1 MKTSQTVENPRK
13 TLPSASS
20 GEDAGAGDRPSVEV
34 VTSAAPE
41 GLHLLRLPGARALVR
56 WRGFPYVFQAALLV
70 VFVALVVLSWDVYA
84 PTGVNAKLFA
94 KTNLATLLIWGVW
107 WPAMIWMAVLLGRA
121 WCMVCPLELVSNV
134 SERLARKLE
143 FPQRPVRQWLASGA
157 IIVGLYA
164 FIQMLVAGAHIH
176 RVPAYT
182 SWLLIGLLA
191 MAALTA
197 LVFKDRAFC
206 RGFCPVGLLLGTY
219 GRGGMLAVRAGSG
232 ATCQGCTGKDC
243 IMSCNRTR
251 LDARSCPSLLNPPK
265 LGSNKDC
272 LVCGQCIKSCQPD
285 NMRLLL
291 RRPFPKSDVREAVAS
306 WPVTLF
312 VMLVSGFVTWELFTE
327 WPAAEKVFLIPP
339 VWLANSLGWPSAAG
353 WLEGAWALAVV
364 PLVLWSVLAFAVRL
378 FGDKGRV
385 FMIWRRMALPMAV
398 VVSVGHMS
406 KGLAKF
412 VSWAPF
418 LPTALSEPSD
428 VKTVKAITAK
438 SMTVPSPWL
447 GLSTVAVVCLALV
460 CVALALGVRE
470 YRLAH
475 RGEQIHWRAVFPVA
489 VLAAVF
495 ALVIVGWMVQ

>member
-1 MKTSQTVENPRK
+1 MTPQAKATN
-13 TLPSASS
+13 SARSES
-20 GEDAGAGDRPSVEV
+20 ITITNNGTAKVH
-34 VTSAAPE
+34 E
-41 GLHLLRLPGARALVR
+41 GFDLLRVPGVR
-56 WRGFPYVFQAALLV
+56 RLMLWGGFPYVFQAAMLAG
-70 VFVALVVLSWDVYA
+70 FVALAVISWGVYA
-84 PTGVNAKLFA
+84 PEGVNAKLFA

-107 WPAMIWMAVLLGRA
+107 WPAMVWMAVLLGRA

-134 SERLARKLE
+134 SERLARRLK
-143 FPQRPVRQWLASGA
+143 FPQRPLRKWVASGTV
-157 IIVGLYA
+157 IVGLYA
-164 FIQMLVAGAHIH
+164 LIQMLVAGAHIN

-182 SWLLIGLLA
+182 SWFLIGLLG

-251 LDARSCPSLLNPPK
+251 RDARSCPSLLNPPK
-265 LGSNKDC
+265 LASNKDC

-285 NMRLLL
+285 NMRLLV
-291 RRPFPKSDVREAVAS
+291 RRPFPASDVREALAT

-339 VWLANSLGWPSAAG
+339 VWAATVLGSAAAAD
-353 WLEGAWALAVV
+353 WFEGAWALAVV
-364 PLVLWSVLAFAVRL
+364 PLVLWWLLAGAVRL
-378 FGDKGRV
+378 LGDKERV
-385 FMIWRRMALPMAV
+385 FVIWRRMALPMAV
-398 VVSVGHMS
+398 VVSVGHLS

-412 VSWAPF
+412 VSWSPF
-418 LPTALSEPSD
+418 LPDALREPSGFE
-428 VKTVKAITAK
+428 TVKAMSTKA
-438 SMTVPSPWL
+438 MPAPGALL
-447 GLSTVAVVCLALV
+447 GLSTVAVVCLVLMG
-460 CVALALGVRE
+460 VALACGIRE

-475 RGEQIHWRAVFPVA
+475 QHEPGNWRAVVPVA
-489 VLAAVF
+489 ALATVF
-495 ALVIVGWMVQ
+495 GLIILGWMIQ

>member
-1 MKTSQTVENPRK
+1 MKAPQPVADDLMMEGAAAASAVPENIAITHGR
-13 TLPSASS
+13 
-20 GEDAGAGDRPSVEV
+20 
-34 VTSAAPE
+34 AAKVHE
-41 GLHLLRLPGARALVR
+41 GFDLLRVPGVR
-56 WRGFPYVFQAALLV
+56 RLLLWGGFPYVFQAAMLA
-70 VFVALVVLSWDVYA
+70 VFVALAVISWGVYA
-84 PTGVNAKLFA
+84 PEGVNAKLFA

-107 WPAMIWMAVLLGRA
+107 WPAMVWIAVLLGRA

-134 SERLARKLE
+134 SERLARALG
-143 FPQRPVRQWLASGA
+143 FPQRPLRKWIASGSL
-157 IIVGLYA
+157 IVGLYA
-164 FIQMLVAGAHIH
+164 LIQMLVAGAHIN

-182 SWLLIGLLA
+182 SWFLIGLLA

-232 ATCQGCTGKDC
+232 ATCQGCAGKDC

-251 LDARSCPSLLNPPK
+251 HDARSCPSLLNPPK

-291 RRPFPKSDVREAVAS
+291 RRPFPASDVREAVAS

-339 VWLANSLGWPSAAG
+339 VWAATALGWPAAAG
-353 WLEGAWALAVV
+353 WFEGAWTLGVL
-364 PLVLWSVLAFAVRL
+364 PLVLWWLLAGAVRL
-378 FGDKGRV
+378 LGDKERV
-385 FMIWRRMALPMAV
+385 FVIWRRIALPMAV
-398 VVSVGHMS
+398 VVSVGHLS

-412 VSWAPF
+412 VSWSPF
-418 LPTALSEPSD
+418 VPNALREPIGLE
-428 VKTVKAITAK
+428 TVKAISAK
-438 SMTVPSPWL
+438 SIAAPGAFL
-447 GLSTVAVVCLALV
+447 GLSAVAVACLVLM
-460 CVALALGVRE
+460 CVALAYGIRE

-475 RGEQIHWRAVFPVA
+475 QHEPGNWRAVVPVA
-489 VLAAVF
+489 ALATVF
-495 ALVIVGWMVQ
+495 GLIIVGWMIQ

>member
-1 MKTSQTVENPRK
+1 MQALRLVPNNRMPEAALAVTEGRVH
-13 TLPSASS
+13 LPTK
-20 GEDAGAGDRPSVEV
+20 DR
-34 VTSAAPE
+34 SAARVHE
-41 GLHLLRLPGARALVR
+41 GVDLLRLPGVR
-56 WRGFPYVFQAALLV
+56 KWVQWRGFPYVFQAAMLA
-70 VFVALVVLSWDVYA
+70 VFIALAVISWGVHA
-84 PTGVNAKLFA
+84 PEGVNAKLFA

-107 WPAMIWMAVLLGRA
+107 WPGMVWMAVLLGRA

-134 SERLARKLE
+134 SERLARALKL
-143 FPQRPVRQWLASGA
+143 PQRPLRKWIASGG

-164 FIQMLVAGAHIH
+164 LIQMLVAGAHIN

-182 SWLLIGLLA
+182 SWFLVGLLA

-251 LDARSCPSLLNPPK
+251 SDARSCPSLLNPPK
-265 LGSNKDC
+265 LASNKDC

-291 RRPFPKSDVREAVAS
+291 RRPFPASDVREALAS

-327 WPAAEKVFLIPP
+327 WPAAEKVFLMPP
-339 VWLANSLGWPSAAG
+339 EWLANSLGVPSAAG
-353 WLEGAWALAVV
+353 WLKGAWALTVV
-364 PLVLWSVLAFAVRL
+364 PLVLWSLLAGAVRL
-378 FGDKGRV
+378 FGGEQRISA
-385 FMIWRRMALPMAV
+385 IWRRLALPLAV

-412 VSWAPF
+412 VSWSPF
-418 LPTALSEPSD
+418 LPTALVEPTGLE
-428 VKTVKAITAK
+428 TVKAIGAK

-447 GLSTVAVVCLALV
+447 GLSTVAVVSLALV
-460 CVALALGVRE
+460 CVALALGTRE

-475 RGEQIHWRAVFPVA
+475 RDEPMNWRAVFPVA
-489 VLAAVF
+489 ALATLFGAI
-495 ALVIVGWMVQ
+495 IVGWMIP